1 MSDKFVMSVSTAAP
15 AVAPLNMKA
24 IPVSPPTY
32 LVGTQQPSSTTGS
45 KQSPVGSNAF
55 TTPMINTLFQATS
68 PTTRPTATG
77 SSDAMPDTTR
87 SGIQIA
93 RAGGQ
98 KLEVTVIDHPKFEG
112 AIVSALGANGAAAR
126 NGLRVGDHIV
136 RVNGIRARDHRTA
149 MWLTDAAES
158 RIKFSLADR
167 CASPRP
173 RHTATAVAAAP
184 CCLPRARHLPASSL
198 LIRPAR
204 ISMPYL
210 PLTQS
215 VSHPSWPGARSTRTV
230 RLNRAVGDVGLT
242 LVNNTQA
249 GVGVVVVQVAKGL
262 AAQQAGLEIGHVIL
276 AIDGELA
283 VQHRA
288 AIKQLDERSDL
299 VELTVASRKL
309 TEANVLCQH
318 VGEVPCEV
326 FIVQ

>member
-158 RIKFSLADR
+158 RIKFSLAD
-167 CASPRP
+167 
-173 RHTATAVAAAP
+173 
-184 CCLPRARHLPASSL
+184 
-198 LIRPAR
+198 
-204 ISMPYL
+204 
-210 PLTQS
+210 
-215 VSHPSWPGARSTRTV
+215 STRTV

-288 AIKQLDERSDL
+288 AIKQLDERPDL